1 LSDAFP
7 IKNDLKHG
15 DTSSQLLFSFSFQ
28 YTTMK
33 VQENNEEVELN
44 GKYQL
49 MVCADADLLGE
60 NINIK
65 ITEALLEAS
74 IKLLYIKS
82 RQN

>member
-1 LSDAFP
+1 
-7 IKNDLKHG
+7 
-15 DTSSQLLFSFSFQ
+15 
-28 YTTMK
+28 MK

-44 GKYQL
+44 GKHQL